1 VLLYKNGVFIDN
13 SFATG
18 LISNFLFCNHIISLC
33 SFSALCSFHFFFL
46 PPLLDQHYL
55 TKIKKNRGIHN
66 NSKNLKGAEMQIGER
81 KVLTWRCVLHYKH
94 TECPQRQVWCA
105 RHAVVGPESKKHW
118 PRRDRVRAWRPM
130 ERPRL
135 GRGQLGRLRSP
146 SRRRMNNN

>member
-1 VLLYKNGVFIDN
+1 MGLYTHGLNILQQLLYKKGVFIDN

-46 PPLLDQHYL
+46 PPLLDQHYF

-94 TECPQRQVWCA
+94 TECPQRRAWCA
-105 RHAVVGPESKKHW
+105 RHAVVGPESKKHCTPEG
-118 PRRDRVRAWRPM
+118 PRQGMAANGAP
-130 ERPRL
+130 
-135 GRGQLGRLRSP
+135 
-146 SRRRMNNN
+146 